1 MKHRIK
7 QLRTKI
13 LCMKQKEF
21 STKTGIAPQQI
32 TNYESRGVTPTFVV
46 IEKIAKAFDVNPAWL
61 VGWSND
67 ISNPDLDTR
76 IVEEVVVEKI
86 VEKVVHIQPPPYW
99 QCDGQ
104 GKLVKWKQTR
114 RPYIGHSWR

>member
-13 LCMKQKEF
+13 LHMKQRDF
-21 STKTGIAPQQI
+21 SAKTGIAPQQLS
-32 TNYESRGVTPTFVV
+32 NYESRGVTPSFAV
-46 IEKIAKAFDVNPAWL
+46 IEKIAKAFNVNPAWL

-76 IVEEVVVEKI
+76 IIEKVV

-99 QCDGQ
+99 QCDEQ
-104 GKLVKWKQTR
+104 GKLVQWKQTR
-114 RPYIGHSWR
+114 RPYIGQNWRYHAD